1 MKTLRASKI
10 LALVLSLFLLAGVF
24 AGCGGTDTTASA
36 AEPAAEA
43 PADDTAASEPAPAEE
58 ASEETPAAPA
68 GDIRIGVVMPSATHG
83 FTGESIQHAQAEIE
97 KQAAE
102 RGFEFK
108 FLTAEEASGQVTHIE
123 TLLTWDPQVIVLWPI
138 EGDALRSAAQSVMD
152 AGVQLIIYD
161 RLIENFTPTA
171 EMMGDNETIGK
182 MTGEYFNKFFA
193 DQIAAGEKISYLEF
207 MGDSST
213 VPKQRSDGFKSTI
226 DAASFELAN
235 EPYSTDWQRQKA
247 MEQME
252 NWLNTNDAAKIE
264 SLQAVFTHDDE
275 VVLGVLDALKGY
287 TGDAKINVK
296 LLSGVG
302 GRKENL
308 ATFASPGVEGL
319 KQVTYE
325 FSPSMIRQAVQMGV
339 NAAYGEQYNGKDISG
354 LHLIP
359 TTEIDETNMAEYEA
373 SETYIERYSLS

>member
-1 MKTLRASKI
+1 MKFNGKKRFSALLLSMI
-10 LALVLSLFLLAGVF
+10 LVVGLLAACGTSSSS
-24 AGCGGTDTTASA
+24 APTTSSGGTTSSA
-36 AEPAAEA
+36 PAA
-43 PADDTAASEPAPAEE
+43 S
-58 ASEETPAAPA
+58 
-68 GDIRIGVVMPSATHG
+68 DIRIGVVMPSATHG

-102 RGFEFK
+102 RGFEYK

-123 TLLTWDPQVIVLWPI
+123 TLLTWDPQVIILWPI
-138 EGDALRSAAQSVMD
+138 EGDALRSAAQSVLD

-182 MTGEYFNKFFA
+182 LTGEYFNSFFSEA
-193 DQIAAGEKISYLEF
+193 IAAGEKISYLEF

-226 DAASFELAN
+226 DPAFELAN
-235 EPYSTDWQRQKA
+235 EPFSTDWQRQKA

-252 NWLNTNDAAKIE
+252 NWLNTSTAAEVEALKAI
-264 SLQAVFTHDDE
+264 FTHDDE

-287 TGDAKINVK
+287 TGSAKLNVQ

-302 GRKENL
+302 GRKENI
-308 ATFASPGVEGL
+308 ATFANPGVEGL
-319 KQVTYE
+319 KQVTYT
-325 FSPSMIRQAVQMGV
+325 FSPSMIRKAVQLGV
-339 NAAYGEQYNGKDISG
+339 AAAYGEQYEGQAISG
-354 LHLIP
+354 LILIP
-359 TTEIDETNMAEYEA
+359 TEQVDESNMAEYEA
-373 SETYIERYSLS
+373 SETFKERYSI